1 MAMTRRK
8 QGRRIALLAALGLA
22 PFVACN
28 VYDESLLAADADA
41 STSSSGGVPAGRGA
55 GYWSGTNDEGCP
67 TVKRPTVADKPRP
80 QPSTIPDEGPIV
92 VALRRIDLGTTNP
105 ADGGAADTAWQT
117 LGFDMD
123 GLCTGSS
130 KTCGKSD
137 EPACKPLQGQTPI
150 DGEYC
155 RDNSFGNLATTLTYA
170 SSLTSEFGFGT
181 FDCALCSGALNFLV
195 RIQGYNGQQDDDGI
209 DVDFFPAVG
218 LETPLPIDCS
228 ANIPDTACF
237 RSFMPWNI
245 DRKVVTGANPGD
257 SPSTLRATTAFVKS
271 GSLVL
276 FLPDPFPIY
285 FPGDDTIIRPFPIT
299 VHQGFITG
307 KLAKQADGTWR
318 VDDGMIGGSTLLTE
332 VLASLEEIG
341 LCQGDTNYTVAKGV
355 IENVADVL
363 GSGKLD
369 KNAPC
374 DAVSVG
380 VGFTAQQATLGK
392 AVEAP
397 VHDYCGAPTGD
408 AGRDSGPKDGG

>member
-1 MAMTRRK
+1 MIRRTK
-8 QGRRIALLAALGLA
+8 ARRALLLGAFALS

-28 VYDESLLAADADA
+28 VYDESLLAPHPDA
-41 STSSSGGVPAGRGA
+41 STSSSGSLPDGRGV
-55 GYWSGTNDEGCP
+55 GYWSGTNEQGCP
-67 TVKRPTVADKPRP
+67 SVQRPTVADKPRP
-80 QPSTIPDEGPIV
+80 VQSTQPDQGPIV

-105 ADGGAADTAWQT
+105 YDGGPADTAWQT
-117 LGFDMD
+117 LGFDID
-123 GLCTGSS
+123 GLCTGAS
-130 KTCGKSD
+130 KTCGTSD
-137 EPACKPLQGQTPI
+137 APACAPLQGQIPI

-195 RIQGYNGQQDDDGI
+195 RIQGYNGQAADDAI

-228 ANIPDTACF
+228 ASIPDSACF

-257 SPSTLRATTAFVKS
+257 SPSTLRASAAFVRD
-271 GSLVL
+271 GSIVL
-276 FLPDPFPIY
+276 LLPDPFPIY
-285 FPGDDTIIRPFPIT
+285 FPGADPIIRAFPVT
-299 VHQGFITG
+299 LHQGFITG
-307 KLAKQADGTWR
+307 KLARQPDDTWR

-332 VLASLEEIG
+332 VLSSLEQIG
-341 LCQGDTNYTVAKGV
+341 LCKGDTNYTVAKGV

-363 GSGKLD
+363 GSGKRD

-380 VGFTAQQATLGK
+380 IGFTAQQATLGK

-397 VHDYCGAPTGD
+397 VHDYCGAPRADGG
-408 AGRDSGPKDGG
+408 ADSGPRDGG